1 MQGLR
6 ESFENVASCGVVGQ
20 RAWCLACW
28 FGVKGS
34 HELGQCADCRL
45 RKVGLVA
52 RFGADSK
59 ARSGCLAGR
68 TLGRVA
74 ESGGRV
80 RSVVMRLD
88 QSRILVRECR
98 GPGDRGLCSAMMV
111 IGCAVGDWDW
121 LGCPLLVGQTLR
133 PLSTMGVRMMRI
145 LVSCLAV
152 SLLAACAVSDSV
164 GSSTGLDSTPVT
176 LRVFTPRD
184 TDSLR
189 ACPVG
194 TTCLFSGSETRLPA
208 GWVVCRG
215 QVAEQAVGPLVAQV
229 RLPTAHDLWL
239 PCSAP
244 MGPPRPGT
252 SYSQLSVGED
262 CAWGWEPHPLHV
274 VRRLR

>member
-1 MQGLR
+1 MHVSAR
-6 ESFENVASCGVVGQ
+6 RVAVG
-20 RAWCLACW
+20 R
-28 FGVKGS
+28 
-34 HELGQCADCRL
+34 
-45 RKVGLVA
+45 
-52 RFGADSK
+52 
-59 ARSGCLAGR
+59 RSG
-68 TLGRVA
+68 
-74 ESGGRV
+74 
-80 RSVVMRLD
+80 RSLVMRLA
-88 QSRILVRECR
+88 QSRIVDRKCR
-98 GPGDRGLCSAMMV
+98 GPGEPGLWRWVMGLCCEA
-111 IGCAVGDWDW
+111 GDRDW

-184 TDSLR
+184 TESLR